1 MTSVLGDTKAF
12 MLFSVNAAYSKG
24 WNKENMFG
32 ENLSVY
38 QGLEVVSEALDAWVE
53 IADQENCLG
62 RSSCLGANGSSFQCA
77 FHENNPVGSIH
88 LGPPKKLRRRIM
100 GQGLEP

>member
-1 MTSVLGDTKAF
+1 

-53 IADQENCLG
+53 IADLISFSAGVTQAELLP
-62 RSSCLGANGSSFQCA
+62 RSKWIFIPMCF
-77 FHENNPVGSIH
+77 P
-88 LGPPKKLRRRIM
+88 
-100 GQGLEP
+100 